1 MNFVQMEMNQLTHI
15 LRDCQ
20 VARIFWRE
28 AGLPLA
34 NDAFFGSNCLDWI
47 HSNACNARAVTN
59 KTYL

>member
-1 MNFVQMEMNQLTHI
+1 MNQLTHI

-47 HSNACNARAVTN
+47 HSNACNAWAVTN

>member
-1 MNFVQMEMNQLTHI
+1 MNFVQMEMKQLTHI

-20 VARIFWRE
+20 VARIFGRE

-47 HSNACNARAVTN
+47 HSNACNAWAVTN